1 LNDAKVEAAATI
13 TFVTFVAFV
22 ALVSLF
28 AAISDLALITS
39 IALVTLVTFRAGQP
53 LRTGGTGRTSS
64 ARCARWSLRACITFR
79 TGIAAASRQCK
90 RNPQNEYWNESHG
103 LPSQPSFDATAT
115 LNQRTLIRHQ
125 ITLRRIRVRIC
136 SIRLLRLKDHR
147 LALISARL
155 ACPLPALSQP

>member
-13 TFVTFVAFV
+13 TFV

-39 IALVTLVTFRAGQP
+39 IALVALVALVTFRAGQP

-90 RNPQNEYWNESHG
+90 RNPQNEYWNEPHG

-125 ITLRRIRVRIC
+125 ISLRRIRVRIC
-136 SIRLLRLKDHR
+136 SIRQLRLKDHR

>member
-13 TFVTFVAFV
+13 TFV

-39 IALVTLVTFRAGQP
+39 IALVALVALVTLVTFRAGQP